1 MGDLTE
7 ELSIP
12 DNAQDL
18 SKLLRSTSTKP
29 HQIAEIVSKFDKL
42 ETYFPKKEIFVL
54 DLLIDRLNNGNLDDF
69 KTSEHTWI
77 IFTRLLDAINDPIS
91 IKKLLKKLKT
101 VPVMIRTF
109 FLWPKDKLLTR
120 SVSFIKA
127 FLRLMTT

>member
-42 ETYFPKKEIFVL
+42 ET
-54 DLLIDRLNNGNLDDF
+54 
-69 KTSEHTWI
+69 
-77 IFTRLLDAINDPIS
+77 
-91 IKKLLKKLKT
+91 
-101 VPVMIRTF
+101 
-109 FLWPKDKLLTR
+109 
-120 SVSFIKA
+120 
-127 FLRLMTT
+127 